1 MVGQVQ
7 HGESGNRGRSV
18 RLIAPKANNW
28 LVPEAGPVLF
38 FLKESSMDMGLAG
51 KVVIVTGGAA
61 GIGGAITEL
70 LAAEGAVPVIFA
82 RRAPDADWL
91 ARLGPSAGWVE
102 VELSDDDQ
110 CRAAVEKT
118 RTRFGAVY
126 GLVNNAGVND
136 GVGIEAG
143 PAAFRASLDLNLIH
157 YYTLVHLLADDL
169 KAATGAVVNISSKT
183 AVTGQGNTSAYVAAK
198 AAQLGLTREWAAAF
212 APHGVRVNAVI
223 PAEVMTPLY
232 SRWIETFD
240 DPAAKLAE
248 IAARIPL
255 GQRMTDAAEIAAMV
269 VFALS
274 DKARHLTGQWLFVD
288 GGYTHLDRALAGVG
302 K

>member
-1 MVGQVQ
+1 M
-7 HGESGNRGRSV
+7 E
-18 RLIAPKANNW
+18 
-28 LVPEAGPVLF
+28 
-38 FLKESSMDMGLAG
+38 MGLKG

-61 GIGGAITEL
+61 GIGGAISEL

-82 RRAPDADWL
+82 RRAPEASWL
-91 ARLGPSAGWVE
+91 AALGPDAGWVQ

-110 CRAAVEKT
+110 CRAAVDEARK
-118 RTRFGAVY
+118 RFGEIY

-143 PAAFRASLDLNLIH
+143 PAAFRASLDRNLIH
-157 YYTLVHLLADDL
+157 YYTLVHLLAEDL
-169 KAATGAVVNISSKT
+169 KSQAGAIVNISSKT

-212 APHGVRVNAVI
+212 APYGVRVNAVI

-232 SRWIETFD
+232 ARWIETFD

-248 IAARIPL
+248 ITARIPL
-255 GQRMTDAAEIAAMV
+255 GQRMTEASEIASMV

-274 DKARHLTGQWLFVD
+274 DRARHLTGQWLFVD

-302 K
+302 Q